1 MCHNIV
7 YLTLNM
13 SARQEDSVK
22 VKDLYT
28 KIFLM
33 DADKLVS
40 NAKLESI
47 VAAISGEQVG
57 DEVSN
62 KKI

>member
-1 MCHNIV
+1 
-7 YLTLNM
+7 M
-13 SARQEDSVK
+13 SARQEDSAK

-33 DADKLVS
+33 DADKLVE

-62 KKI
+62 KKK